1 MWLPLV
7 GRLAGWLERDGEG
20 EGAGLWVVT
29 RSAAAESGEGEVDGL
44 DAGRGSC
51 SLDCSWKKEGKGGGR

>member
-1 MWLPLV
+1 M
-7 GRLAGWLERDGEG
+7 ERDGEG